1 MNRPF
6 SFFAADPKFVI
17 FAVMN
22 RNLIERYIW
31 IVDILSRY
39 KKLTRAQI
47 NGLWLKSRL
56 SDGNPLPE
64 RTFYHYRRAIEEI
77 FNLEISCNSR
87 GEYFISENPGAPNR
101 RMTNWLLDSYAVN
114 NAFSDSSALA
124 GRVEVEDV
132 PSAREFLPTILEA
145 MSQNLMIEFS
155 YAGFKRSRTEKNI
168 VFSPYFMKRY
178 KQRWYML
185 GKKEGT
191 SGEKTYALDRIKS
204 VVILDRH
211 YQMPENM
218 DSDDVFG
225 SIIGIT
231 SSKADT
237 RTVRLRT
244 SRTQAKYFRAL
255 PFHHTQV
262 EELTGDDYSI
272 FTFRLKLNYELVHE
286 IMALGDNVKVL
297 EPKELRLMVVDGL
310 KKALAQYES

>member
-1 MNRPF
+1 
-6 SFFAADPKFVI
+6 
-17 FAVMN
+17 MN

-31 IVDILSRY
+31 IVDILTRY
-39 KKLTRAQI
+39 KRLSREQI
-47 NGLWLKSRL
+47 NGLWMKSRL
-56 SDGNPLPE
+56 GDGNPLPE

-77 FNLEISCNSR
+77 FNLEISCDSH
-87 GEYFISENPGAPNR
+87 GEYFISESHGAPNR

-132 PSAREFLPTILEA
+132 PSAREFLPTVLEA

-168 VFSPYFMKRY
+168 VFSPYFLKRY

-191 SGEKTYALDRIKS
+191 AGEKTYALDRVKS
-204 VVILDRH
+204 MVILDRN
-211 YQMPENM
+211 YRMPEGAE
-218 DSDDVFG
+218 SPDVFG

-231 SSKADT
+231 ASKAEA

-255 PFHHTQV
+255 PFHHSQE
-262 EELTGDDYSI
+262 EELVGDDYSV
-272 FTFRLKLNYELVHE
+272 FTFHLKLNYELVHE
-286 IMALGDNVKVL
+286 IMALGDDVKVL
-297 EPKELRLMVVDGL
+297 EPKELQLMVIDGL
-310 KKALAQYES
+310 KKALDQYDV